1 MQNGEQLTISLIGK
15 QRQTIM
21 GVAIL
26 GILLFHS
33 RGVVAGST
41 AVRYAFAGAKYFLQ
55 IGVDIFL
62 LLSGLGC
69 GHSLARGGKE
79 NHCGHSVIQ
88 FWGRRLKRILPKYI
102 LITVLYCVISAL
114 TSESFNWKNAV
125 EDYSLVTFFTKG
137 NLKEWFI
144 AGILLLYFL
153 TPFFYWLLNVN
164 RTAYRILEGLIVFFA
179 LAVSF
184 SGAQS
189 SFKIVNEIFIAR
201 IPVYM
206 TGISFSRELESAK
219 PVLHRRTALLLLAAF
234 LACYLA
240 NRMFNTTNEMCV
252 ERLLFWPTAVV
263 LSLLLA
269 NEFEK
274 GRIPGSAFFGFFGTI
289 TLELYMTHEKIL
301 GFFRWSDQYPLW
313 YAWLFDAAAI
323 LIAIGVSLLIH
334 WLFTLLERRRLAL

>member
-1 MQNGEQLTISLIGK
+1 MPMQKGEGLSVSSISK
-15 QRQTIM
+15 YRQRLM
-21 GVAIL
+21 GIAIL
-26 GILLFHS
+26 GILLFHG
-33 RGVVAGST
+33 RA
-41 AVRYAFAGAKYFLQ
+41 AVSGGAIIQYGFAGVKYFLQ

-69 GHSLARGGKE
+69 GYSLAAGGFE
-79 NHCGHSVIQ
+79 EQCGPSVIR

-102 LITVLYCVISAL
+102 LITVLYCLICAL

-137 NLKEWFI
+137 NLREWFI

-164 RTAYRILEGLIVFFA
+164 RTAYRILEGLIAAFA
-179 LAVSF
+179 LAISF
-184 SGAQS
+184 SGASS

-219 PVLHRRTALLLLAAF
+219 PVLHRRSALLLLAAF
-234 LACYLA
+234 LACYMV
-240 NRMFNTTNEMCV
+240 NRMFNATNEMCV

-269 NEFEK
+269 NGFEK
-274 GRIPGSAFFGFFGTI
+274 RRIPGRALFGFFGTI

-301 GFFRWSDQYPLW
+301 GFFRWSDHYPLW

-323 LIAIGVSLLIH
+323 LIAIGVSLLIRR
-334 WLFTLLERRRLAL
+334 LFALFERRR

>member
-1 MQNGEQLTISLIGK
+1 MQNGERLAVSSIGRH
-15 QRQTIM
+15 RQTIM

-26 GILLFHS
+26 GILLFHG
-33 RGVVAGST
+33 RA
-41 AVRYAFAGAKYFLQ
+41 AVSGEAIIQYGFAGVKYFLQ

-69 GHSLARGGKE
+69 GHSLAVGGFEEQRG
-79 NHCGHSVIQ
+79 SSAIR
-88 FWGRRLKRILPKYI
+88 FWGRRLKRILPKYL
-102 LITVLYCVISAL
+102 LITGIYCAICAF
-114 TSESFNWKNAV
+114 TSESFNWMSAV
-125 EDYSLVTFFTKG
+125 EDYSLITFFTKG

-164 RTAYRILEGLIVFFA
+164 RTAYSILEGLIVACA
-179 LAVSF
+179 LVVSL
-184 SGAQS
+184 SDAS
-189 SFKIVNEIFIAR
+189 SSLKIVNEIFIAR

-206 TGISFSRELESAK
+206 TGIAFSRKLESAE
-219 PVLHRRTALLLLAAF
+219 PVLQKRTALFLLTAL
-234 LACYLA
+234 LVCYMA

-252 ERLLFWPTAVV
+252 ERLLFWPTAIA

-269 NEFEK
+269 NEFER
-274 GRIPGSAFFGFFGTI
+274 GRIPGRAFFGFLGTV

-301 GFFRWSDQYPLW
+301 GFFHWSDQYPLW

-323 LIAIGVSLLIH
+323 LIAIGVSLLIRR
-334 WLFTLLERRRLAL
+334 LFALFERRRQTL